1 MGRDDKS
8 KRFINEDKKISKE
21 KLALLKI
28 VSNTIKSGM
37 NILGVDTPHK
47 M

>member
-8 KRFINEDKKISKE
+8 KRFIDQDNNISEE
-21 KLALLKI
+21 KLILLKI

-37 NILGVDTPHK
+37 NILGVETPEK